1 MFKKIRK
8 WYENKT
14 FSKKIFFSY
23 LLFCIIPFFIAT
35 LITSA
40 LFINIL
46 FDRTTST
53 ISDSNE
59 KISNLMLN
67 KLSQCEYVVNNL
79 VCDPTFLNIVQE
91 SENIMTAYEINNYLN
106 DQMTEMQVAVPE
118 IKEFTIFSNVLH
130 ENDAF
135 RSLSD
140 VAQDRN
146 LSAAITRQY
155 ATWYS
160 EKGNIYAAYPIHDMY
175 SGVSLGLIAL
185 RFDMQDMVS
194 DYTELS
200 HEEYGVY
207 MFGPD
212 SDIIYSRENFSFEI
226 GKVTEKMLKKSE
238 DRFFT
243 AGKFFICDHT
253 EIPNYSINLYCIV
266 PEDTIYKPIRN
277 YLMIPVIVWIIC
289 LLLVIAL
296 CLFMS
301 RSLSKRV
308 RLLESQMNRFS
319 NGDLTVFEAEDI
331 EDEIG
336 NISRFCSQALE
347 RLNQLINDNYISQI
361 KLQDAQNKALV
372 AQINPH
378 FLYNTLNM
386 IAGQAIISGNT
397 VITDVIVQ
405 LSNYYRTTLNKGKN
419 LISVE
424 DEIMNVKA
432 YCNLQQRLH
441 DYRFAIE
448 YDIDKSVYTYTTI
461 NLCLQPLVE
470 NAIEHGVNNLPEGEG
485 IIHISAHNT
494 GDDIVFSII
503 NNGAPEID
511 ADPNTFLQK
520 ATKGY
525 GLKNIQDRISIVFGE
540 EYGLKLSSSNGV
552 FTATLKIPT
561 RLTNKYIEGLENT
574 DSDV

>member
-1 MFKKIRK
+1 MFKRIKL

-14 FSKKIFFSY
+14 FSKKIFYSY

-35 LITSA
+35 LITSL
-40 LFINIL
+40 LFTNIL
-46 FDRTTST
+46 FERTTST

-59 KISNLMLN
+59 KISNLMKS
-67 KLSQCEYVVNNL
+67 KLSQCEYIVNNL
-79 VCDPTFLNIVQE
+79 ICDPTFLSIVQE

-106 DQMTEMQVAVPE
+106 EQMTEMQIAVPE
-118 IKEFTIFSNVLH
+118 IKEFTIFANVMH
-130 ENDAF
+130 DNDAF
-135 RSLSD
+135 CPLSD
-140 VAQDRN
+140 VAQDKN
-146 LSAAITRQY
+146 LSNAITRRY

-160 EKGNIYAAYPIHDMY
+160 KNGNIYAAYPIQDMY
-175 SGVSLGLIAL
+175 SQLSLGLITL
-185 RFDMQDMVS
+185 RFDMQDMVN

-200 HEEYGVY
+200 HEEYGIY
-207 MFGPD
+207 MFGPGND
-212 SDIIYSRENFSFEI
+212 TIYSKEYFTFEI
-226 GKVTEKMLKKSE
+226 GKVTERMLKKSD

-243 AGKFFICDHT
+243 AGKSFMCDHT
-253 EIPNYSINLYCIV
+253 EIPNYNINLYCIV
-266 PEDTIYKPIRN
+266 PEDSIYGPIRN
-277 YLMIPVIVWIIC
+277 YLMIPIIVWMVC

-347 RLNQLINDNYISQI
+347 SLNQLINDNYISQI

-386 IAGQAIISGNT
+386 IASQAIISGDT

-470 NAIEHGVNNLPEGEG
+470 NAIEHGVNNLPDGEG
-485 IIHISAHNT
+485 IIHISAHNI
-494 GDDIVFSII
+494 DDNIVFKII
-503 NNGAPEID
+503 NNGAPDIEG
-511 ADPNTFLQK
+511 DPNNFLQK

-540 EYGLKLSSSNGV
+540 EYGLNLTSAKGV
-552 FTATLKIPT
+552 FTAILKIPT
-561 RLTNKYIEGLENT
+561 QFNNKYIESLEHT
-574 DSDV
+574 DSEV

>member
-1 MFKKIRK
+1 
-8 WYENKT
+8 
-14 FSKKIFFSY
+14 
-23 LLFCIIPFFIAT
+23 
-35 LITSA
+35 
-40 LFINIL
+40 
-46 FDRTTST
+46 
-53 ISDSNE
+53 
-59 KISNLMLN
+59 
-67 KLSQCEYVVNNL
+67 
-79 VCDPTFLNIVQE
+79 
-91 SENIMTAYEINNYLN
+91 MTAYEINNYLN

-212 SDIIYSRENFSFEI
+212 SDTIYSKESFSFEI
-226 GKVTEKMLKKSE
+226 GKVTEKMLQKSE

-243 AGKFFICDHT
+243 GGKFFICDHT

-511 ADPNTFLQK
+511 NDPNTFLQK